1 MFVCFLSTQIYDF
14 GAKCAKAS
22 HLKLNLFLV
31 SEIHEIH
38 YKHVRK
44 CVFSKGCKYLA
55 TYDADGVLRVFMV
68 RVKMTDEV
76 SNLSIVTMM

>member
-1 MFVCFLSTQIYDF
+1 MFVCFLTTQIYDF

-38 YKHVRK
+38 YNLRK
-44 CVFSKGCKYLA
+44 CVFSFRTVYPKKMIQSRNLYFLQKGKN
-55 TYDADGVLRVFMV
+55 TW
-68 RVKMTDEV
+68 
-76 SNLSIVTMM
+76 SVT